1 MPERDKGM
9 VRQRLQARLTPPGW
23 STRGLHEPVRDPHA
37 RLYPVQT
44 PFTHAFQGLMAFR
57 KVERH
62 EQDVLFHAVPTQIV
76 DRRTAQA
83 HRELIAGRAL
93 LALNIAGFFVPGL
106 GEAMLLVGIVQLAHE
121 VYEGIEAW
129 EADERDTAY
138 DYLIDVVEN
147 VAVMA
152 ALTAAGHALKGAP
165 QIPGG
170 DEPIVEEPDDESGD
184 ARIPVET
191 PSFIEELEDVDMP
204 DGQVSLWKP
213 DLTPYQ
219 IQDPLPQSLA
229 PDEQGLL
236 LHEGQQR
243 LVLQGRQYQVVSDAD
258 TGQYRLQHPQGE
270 HRYQPPLRYNGAGAW
285 IQVTDRPAT

>member
-1 MPERDKGM
+1 
-9 VRQRLQARLTPPGW
+9 
-23 STRGLHEPVRDPHA
+23 
-37 RLYPVQT
+37 
-44 PFTHAFQGLMAFR
+44 
-57 KVERH
+57 
-62 EQDVLFHAVPTQIV
+62 
-76 DRRTAQA
+76 
-83 HRELIAGRAL
+83 
-93 LALNIAGFFVPGL
+93 
-106 GEAMLLVGIVQLAHE
+106 
-121 VYEGIEAW
+121 
-129 EADERDTAY
+129 
-138 DYLIDVVEN
+138 
-147 VAVMA
+147 MA

-258 TGQYRLQHPQGE
+258 TGQYRLQHPRGE
-270 HRYQPPLRYNGAGAW
+270 HR
-285 IQVTDRPAT
+285 